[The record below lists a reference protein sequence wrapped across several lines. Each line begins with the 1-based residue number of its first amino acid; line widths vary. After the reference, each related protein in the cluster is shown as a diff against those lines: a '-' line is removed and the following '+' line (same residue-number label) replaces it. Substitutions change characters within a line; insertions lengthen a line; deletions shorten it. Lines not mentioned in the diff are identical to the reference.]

1 MIFSL
6 FTNVNEYAILIIE
19 GGKMIIGM
27 SFIASAF
34 IFASMIAI
42 IYFAKKHVDTIET
55 KLYNYILIISII
67 NMIIE
72 FTLCT
77 NILLDVPLF
86 SFYNLLINKLFL
98 VTLFTW
104 FSLFTLY
111 IISVAGVIK
120 IHKKVPWKIII
131 YYLIIVTLLVFL
143 PIELVDENGV
153 AYSTGIA
160 TYLLY
165 GICVFYVLIWLIII
179 FKNKKKLR
187 KKALPF
193 IAFIICLIIMLVAR
207 ALIPGLLLN
216 SFSSAFATVLMYF
229 TIENP
234 DIKMIEQLNIA
245 KETAEKANAAKTDFL
260 SNMSHEIRT
269 PLNAIVG
276 FSNILLDDESIPE
289 KAKDE
294 VRDIVMASDNLLEIV
309 NGILDISKIEANKL
323 EIVNNEYSPEK
334 VIDEL
339 VALSKGRLGDKP
351 IEFKTNFD
359 PSIPPVLYGDAGR
372 IKQICVNILT
382 NAIKYTKEG
391 WIEFKVSSIVKDNIC
406 RLIISVEDTGIG
418 IKEKNIDKLF
428 NKFERLDL
436 EDNVTIEGTGLGLA
450 ITKKLVDLM
459 HGKIVVQSVFG
470 KGSKFTVCLDQ
481 RIVENPTIK
490 VDTEKIINEEIIVN
504 NKKVLLVDDN
514 KINLK
519 VAERLLESYGIK
531 TESVESG
538 YDCIEKIK
546 NGNKYNLIMLD
557 DMMPRMS
564 GVETLKKL
572 KEIKGFDTK
581 VIALTANALT
591 GMREKYLSDG
601 FNDYLAKPINKEEL
615 NKIINKY
622 LNND

>member
-55 KLYNYILIISII
+55 KLYNYILIISVI
-67 NMIIE
+67 NMIME

-120 IHKKVPWKIII
+120 IHKKVTWKIIT

-276 FSNILLDDESIPE
+276 FSNLLLDDESVPE

-309 NGILDISKIEANKL
+309 NGILDISKIEAGKL
-323 EIVNNEYSPEK
+323 EIVDTEYTIKK

-351 IEFKTNFD
+351 IEFKTNID

-391 WIEFKVSSIVKDNIC
+391 WIEFKVSSVVKDNIC

-470 KGSKFTVCLDQ
+470 KGSKFTVSIDQ

-490 VDTEKIINEEIIVN
+490 VDAEKITNKEIIVN

-538 YDCIEKIK
+538 FACLDKIK
-546 NGNKYNLIMLD
+546 AGEKYDLIMLD
-557 DMMPRMS
+557 DMMPKMS

-591 GMREKYLSDG
+591 GMREKYLNDG

>member
-1 MIFSL
+1 
-6 FTNVNEYAILIIE
+6 
-19 GGKMIIGM
+19 MIISM
-27 SFIASAF
+27 PFIVCTF
-34 IFASMIAI
+34 IFTLMIAI
-42 IYFAKKHVDTIET
+42 IYFAKRHIDTIET
-55 KLYNYILIISII
+55 KLYNYILVISII
-67 NMIIE
+67 NIIIE

-104 FSLFTLY
+104 FTLFTIY
-111 IISVAGVIK
+111 IICVSGTLEIK
-120 IHKKVPWKIII
+120 DKVLVRIIL
-131 YYLIIVTLLVFL
+131 YYLVMVAFLVLLPL
-143 PIELVDENGV
+143 DLVDEDGV

-160 TYLLY
+160 TYFLY
-165 GICVFYVLIWLIII
+165 GVCVVYSLIWLYIIYRS
-179 FKNKKKLR
+179 KKKLG
-187 KKALPF
+187 KKIIPF
-193 IAFIICLIIMLVAR
+193 FSFIICLAIMLVAR

-216 SFSSAFATVLMYF
+216 SFSSAFATILMYF

-245 KETAEKANAAKTDFL
+245 REQAEKANAAKTDFL

-276 FSNILLDDESIPE
+276 FSNLLLDDKDVPE

-323 EIVNNEYSPEK
+323 EIVNNEYSTKK

-359 PSIPPVLYGDAGR
+359 KDLPPVLYGDAGR

-391 WIEFKVSSIVKDNIC
+391 WIEFKISSVKKDNIC

-428 NKFERLDL
+428 NKFERLDI

-490 VDTEKIINEEIIVN
+490 VETEKSLNEEIVVN

-531 TESVESG
+531 TESVDSG
-538 YDCIEKIK
+538 FACLDKIK
-546 NGNKYNLIMLD
+546 AGEKYDLIMLD

-572 KEIKGFDTK
+572 KEIPGFNMK
-581 VIALTANALT
+581 VVALTANALT
-591 GMREKYLSDG
+591 GMKEKYLADG
-601 FNDYLAKPINKEEL
+601 FDNYLAKPINKDEL

-622 LNND
+622 LNDD

>member
-1 MIFSL
+1 
-6 FTNVNEYAILIIE
+6 
-19 GGKMIIGM
+19 MIIGM
-27 SFIASAF
+27 SFIVCTF
-34 IFASMIAI
+34 IFTLMIAI
-42 IYFAKKHVDTIET
+42 IYFAKKHIETIET
-55 KLYNYILIISII
+55 KLYNYILVISII

-104 FSLFTLY
+104 FTLFTIY
-111 IISVAGVIK
+111 IICVSGTLKIK
-120 IHKKVPWKIII
+120 GKVLWKIIL
-131 YYLIIVTLLVFL
+131 YYLIMVMFLVLLPL
-143 PIELVDENGV
+143 DLVNENGM

-160 TYLLY
+160 TYFLY
-165 GICVFYVLIWLIII
+165 GVCVIYSLIWLIII
-179 FKNKKKLR
+179 FKGKKKLG
-187 KKALPF
+187 KKIIPF
-193 IAFIICLIIMLVAR
+193 ISFITCLAIMLVAR

-216 SFSSAFATVLMYF
+216 SFSSAFATILMYF

-245 KETAEKANAAKTDFL
+245 RDQAEKANAAKTDFL
-260 SNMSHEIRT
+260 SNMSHEVRT

-276 FSNILLDDESIPE
+276 FSNLLLDDESVPD

-294 VRDIVMASDNLLEIV
+294 VRDIIMASDNLLEIV

-323 EIVNNEYSPEK
+323 EIVNNEYSTKK

-359 PSIPPVLYGDAGR
+359 KSLPPVLYGDAGR

-391 WIEFKVSSIVKDNIC
+391 WIEFKISSVKKDNIC

-428 NKFERLDL
+428 NKFERLDI

-481 RIVENPTIK
+481 GIVENPTIK
-490 VDTEKIINEEIIVN
+490 VETEKILNEEIVVN

-531 TESVESG
+531 TESVDSG
-538 YDCIEKIK
+538 FACLDKIK
-546 NGNKYNLIMLD
+546 AGEKYDLIMLD

-572 KEIKGFDTK
+572 KEIPDFNMK
-581 VIALTANALT
+581 VVALTANALT
-591 GMREKYLSDG
+591 GMKEKYLADG
-601 FNDYLAKPINKEEL
+601 FDNYLAKPINKDEL

-622 LNND
+622 LNDD

>member
-1 MIFSL
+1 
-6 FTNVNEYAILIIE
+6 
-19 GGKMIIGM
+19 MIISM
-27 SFIASAF
+27 PFIVCTF
-34 IFASMIAI
+34 IFTLMIAI
-42 IYFAKKHVDTIET
+42 IYFAKRHIDTIET
-55 KLYNYILIISII
+55 KLYNYILVISII
-67 NMIIE
+67 NIIIE
-72 FTLCT
+72 FTLCM

-104 FSLFTLY
+104 FTLFTIY
-111 IISVAGVIK
+111 IICVSGTLEIK
-120 IHKKVPWKIII
+120 DKVLVRIIL
-131 YYLIIVTLLVFL
+131 YYLVMVAFLVLLPL
-143 PIELVDENGV
+143 DLVDEDGI

-160 TYLLY
+160 TYFLY
-165 GICVFYVLIWLIII
+165 GVCVVYSLIWLYIIYRS
-179 FKNKKKLR
+179 KKKLG
-187 KKALPF
+187 KKIIPF
-193 IAFIICLIIMLVAR
+193 FSFIICLAIMLVAR

-216 SFSSAFATVLMYF
+216 SFSSAFATILMYF

-245 KETAEKANAAKTDFL
+245 REQAEKANAAKTDFL

-276 FSNILLDDESIPE
+276 FSNLLLDDKDVPE

-323 EIVNNEYSPEK
+323 EIVNNEYSTKK

-351 IEFKTNFD
+351 IEFKTNFAPD
-359 PSIPPVLYGDAGR
+359 LPPILYGDAGR

-391 WIEFKVSSIVKDNIC
+391 WIEFKISSVVKDNIC

-418 IKEKNIDKLF
+418 IKEGNIDKLF

-436 EDNVTIEGTGLGLA
+436 DENVTIEGTGLGLA

-470 KGSKFTVCLDQ
+470 RGSKFTVCLDQ
-481 RIVENPTIK
+481 RIVKNPTIK
-490 VDTEKIINEEIIVN
+490 VETEKHYEEVN
-504 NKKVLLVDDN
+504 VQNKKVLLVDDN

-519 VAERLLESYGIK
+519 VAERLLKTYGID
-531 TESVESG
+531 VECVDSG
-538 YDCIEKIK
+538 FACIDKIK
-546 NGNKYNLIMLD
+546 AHEKYDLIMLD

-572 KEIKGFDTK
+572 KEIPGFDMK

-591 GMREKYLSDG
+591 GMKEKYLNDG
-601 FNDYLAKPINKEEL
+601 FDDYLAKPINKDEL
-615 NKIINKY
+615 NKIVNRY
-622 LNND
+622 LNSD

>member
-1 MIFSL
+1 MNSGFIVLNTFSL
-6 FTNVNEYAILIIE
+6 IIALILIIVFFSKE
-19 GGKMIIGM
+19 RVHHTEDNIYGNLLVLIFITNLIGLVLGLSLDIHYIYKDFIIICLNKVYLILLIV
-27 SFIASAF
+27 SLTL
-34 IFASMIAI
+34 FAYYTYCISRYYKNNSNKVNGLFVFFGVLNSLMIAFLPLKVEVI
-42 IYFAKKHVDTIET
+42 NNSSMTSGMAM
-55 KLYNYILIISII
+55 NY
-67 NMIIE
+67 
-72 FTLCT
+72 TLFVFG
-77 NILLDVPLF
+77 IVYIFLM
-86 SFYNLLINKLFL
+86 FL
-98 VTLFTW
+98 VL
-104 FSLFTLY
+104 SDLKNL
-111 IISVAGVIK
+111 
-120 IHKKVPWKIII
+120 
-131 YYLIIVTLLVFL
+131 
-143 PIELVDENGV
+143 
-153 AYSTGIA
+153 
-160 TYLLY
+160 
-165 GICVFYVLIWLIII
+165 
-179 FKNKKKLR
+179 KNKK
-187 KKALPF
+187 F
-193 IAFIICLIIMLVAR
+193 IPVILLIVEAIIMITIQALCPELNYLVNPSWVIT
-207 ALIPGLLLN
+207 LM
-216 SFSSAFATVLMYF
+216 VMYF

-245 KETAEKANAAKTDFL
+245 RDTAEKANAAKTDFL

-276 FSNILLDDESIPE
+276 FSNLLLDDESVPE

-309 NGILDISKIEANKL
+309 NGILDISKIEAGKL
-323 EIVNNEYSPEK
+323 EIIDTEYSIKK

-351 IEFKTNFD
+351 IEFKTNID
-359 PSIPPVLYGDAGR
+359 QSIPPVLYGDAGR

-391 WIEFKVSSIVKDNIC
+391 WIEFKVSSVVKDNIC

-470 KGSKFTVCLDQ
+470 KGSKFTVSIDQ

-490 VDTEKIINEEIIVN
+490 VDAEKITNKEIIVN

-531 TESVESG
+531 TESAESG
-538 YDCIEKIK
+538 FACLDKIK
-546 NGNKYNLIMLD
+546 AGEKYDLIMLD
-557 DMMPRMS
+557 DMMPKMS

-591 GMREKYLSDG
+591 GMREKYLNDG